1 MKEGLEDAPAVVY
14 EDNKSAITVIRDREY
29 GARTKFLDVRLRTL
43 RERERDRAITLQTCS
58 TIDMIADTL
67 TKPLPLKAFV
77 MLSDLI
83 LSGVPSPSDGLDKGE

>member
-1 MKEGLEDAPAVVY
+1 MRFWGFDVSVCDWGFPSPKE
-14 EDNKSAITVIRDREY
+14 
-29 GARTKFLDVRLRTL
+29 
-43 RERERDRAITLQTCS
+43 CS

-77 MLSDLI
+77 MLNDLI